1 MIEESGRVVAVESAA
16 VWVETRISSTCSGCS
31 VRSGC
36 GQGLA
41 DRLGIHER
49 RGLIRARCDFR
60 LDIGDSVVIG
70 IHEGALL
77 RGAVLVYLFP
87 LLALFAAATVAA
99 ELGMAEPYVIFTG
112 ALGFFASCVVVRR
125 HSQRAADDPALQ
137 PVVLRAVLAAT
148 PG

>member
-31 VRSGC
+31 VKSGC

-41 DRLGIHER
+41 DRLGIRER
-49 RGLIRARCDFR
+49 RGLIRATCDLQ

-70 IHEGALL
+70 IHESALL

-87 LLALFAAATVAA
+87 LLALFTSATIAA
-99 ELGMAEPYVIFTG
+99 EMAMAEPYVILAG
-112 ALGFFASCVVVRR
+112 AFGFFASCFVVRR
-125 HSQRAADDPALQ
+125 RSQRVADDPALQ